1 MEERKGAVT
10 LRGNSFTLVG
20 KEVKVGDKA
29 PDVELLDND
38 LKPVTFSAFKGK
50 VAIVTGAGAGL
61 GRT

>member
-20 KEVKVGDKA
+20 KEIKTGASA

-38 LKPVTFSAFKGK
+38 L
-50 VAIVTGAGAGL
+50 
-61 GRT
+61 

>member
-20 KEVKVGDKA
+20 KEVKVGEKA

-38 LKPVTFSAFKGK
+38 LKPVTVLLF
-50 VAIVTGAGAGL
+50 
-61 GRT
+61 